1 MKIKQLFNLKP
12 SFNKKKI
19 FIATIIS
26 PIIGSTLCLIYLQMP
41 FKNRHM
47 IIYQKNDK
55 NNYIVNQLAPLDDY
69 RPTFYLP
76 NCLLQM
82 AYNEIKPKIKINFKR
97 EFLKTEDG
105 GMISLDWAVR
115 PIDTE
120 ENRLIV
126 ILHGLTGGSESS
138 YIREIVQGLLE
149 NDNNKIVVVQY
160 RGINDSP
167 LLTPKS
173 FHAGD
178 TEDIHF
184 ALNYL
189 RKEYGHLP
197 CYTIGTSMGANIM
210 VKLFAHDHSFDDYI
224 KGFVSISNPFDI
236 LTLEQ
241 RNRGNIVDYFLRAR
255 QQSYIKRHYEVLKT
269 LGRKIKIFNQ
279 ILILRRSSRL
289 RDTENLMKFTQ

>member
-1 MKIKQLFNLKP
+1 MNFRQFFALKS

-19 FIATIIS
+19 VVLALLC
-26 PIIGSTLCLIYLQMP
+26 PIIGSALGSAYLQLP
-41 FKNRHM
+41 FKNKHM
-47 IIYQKNDK
+47 IIYQENER

-82 AYNEIKPKIKINFKR
+82 AYNELKTKININFKR

-120 ENRLIV
+120 ETRLIV

-138 YIREIVQGLLE
+138 YIRDIVQGLLE
-149 NDNNKIVVVQY
+149 YENNKIVVVQY

-178 TEDIHF
+178 TTDIHF

-189 RKEYGHLP
+189 RKEYGHLA

-210 VKLFAHDHSFDDYI
+210 VKLFSHDHSFDDYI

-241 RNRGNIVDYFLRAR
+241 RNRGNIVDYFLRRR

-269 LGRKIKIFNQ
+269 LGRKIFINQ
-279 ILILRRSSRL
+279 TS
-289 RDTENLMKFTQ
+289 K